1 MGLGATATKVE
12 STAGRVAKAV
22 GPITTIMAA
31 GRLPIQAARGGGF
44 AGVYD
49 FYAHTVI
56 PNWAPP
62 GFAQFRQYMEGAGG
76 AAIMTGIGVGVVKW
90 LVKEVGGA
98 VPGSQSSEVKAM
110 NMILTAV
117 GDAASG
123 TAVGEAASMI
133 IHGPTYGTGGGAG
146 IGGLT
151 GIDQYG
157 GEPKMSTLGRKREEK
172 AVTGF
177 PVFR

>member
-1 MGLGATATKVE
+1 MKGSASKVE

-22 GPITTIMAA
+22 GPISTIMAA
-31 GRLPIQAARGGGF
+31 GRLPIQAARSGGF

-56 PNWAPP
+56 PSWAPP
-62 GFAQFRQYMEGAGG
+62 GFPEFRTFMEGAGG
-76 AAIMTGIGVGVVKW
+76 TAIMTGIGVAVVKW
-90 LVKEVGGA
+90 LVREVGGA
-98 VPGSQSSEVKAM
+98 VPGSQSSEIKAM

-133 IHGPTYGTGGGAG
+133 IHGPTYATGGGGGPG
-146 IGGLT
+146 IGGLE

-157 GEPKMSTLGRKREEK
+157 GEPKQNTLARKREEK
-172 AVTGF
+172 GVTAW
-177 PVFR
+177 PTFR